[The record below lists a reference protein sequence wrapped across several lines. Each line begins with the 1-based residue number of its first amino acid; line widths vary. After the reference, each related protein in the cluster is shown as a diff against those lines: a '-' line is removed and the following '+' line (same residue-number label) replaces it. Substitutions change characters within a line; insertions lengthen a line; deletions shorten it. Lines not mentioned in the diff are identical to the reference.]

1 VLTRNYRWAYVVK
14 NNVRLPDEYDQIYRD
29 LEPYWGIDPVDL
41 ITSQRD
47 WEAHRDSWTIG
58 KDHPNE
64 PVTIL
69 NTSLPEGTIKD
80 FIEWQISPQLLQM
93 ADLWRHVPP
102 FHATFSPHDAPNER
116 VEWEWKAAALD
127 AAKRGTFLKPD
138 DLPPLDRFGWAT
150 LCPPGSPMHEDT
162 PPIGSWPT
170 PQTTKTFIHD
180 HVASMDVCQHPQH
193 LLLHG
198 NFLSAGDEPI
208 PDRFPAPQFSYCSTS
223 LHSDIRAISLYSTD
237 DFVRDDTRW
246 EDKADDRLVWRGGP
260 TGMWHVEAPNI
271 NWRGSQRVR
280 LVNLTA
286 GNKGPSSSFED
297 SFEVVQY
304 LRPYRGPEEPVG
316 EPLERYRS
324 AMNLAMMD
332 VGFAADYGNCEGIAC
347 DVMAE
352 ELGQRDRKNQYEMG
366 RYKYFFDVD
375 GNGWSARFRR
385 LMSTY
390 SVVFKSTLYAE
401 WFSERIQPWVHY
413 VPVQLDYS
421 DLYDALVF
429 FAGDLA
435 GDGAHDDMA
444 RRIGAQ
450 GRDWVSKYWRKED
463 MVAYSFRLWLEYA
476 RVMSPDRKDMNFHL
490 PNK

>member
-1 VLTRNYRWAYVVK
+1 
-14 NNVRLPDEYDQIYRD
+14 
-29 LEPYWGIDPVDL
+29 
-41 ITSQRD
+41 
-47 WEAHRDSWTIG
+47 
-58 KDHPNE
+58 
-64 PVTIL
+64 
-69 NTSLPEGTIKD
+69 
-80 FIEWQISPQLLQM
+80 
-93 ADLWRHVPP
+93 
-102 FHATFSPHDAPNER
+102 
-116 VEWEWKAAALD
+116 
-127 AAKRGTFLKPD
+127 
-138 DLPPLDRFGWAT
+138 
-150 LCPPGSPMHEDT
+150 
-162 PPIGSWPT
+162 
-170 PQTTKTFIHD
+170 
-180 HVASMDVCQHPQH
+180 
-193 LLLHG
+193 
-198 NFLSAGDEPI
+198 
-208 PDRFPAPQFSYCSTS
+208 
-223 LHSDIRAISLYSTD
+223 
-237 DFVRDDTRW
+237 
-246 EDKADDRLVWRGGP
+246 
-260 TGMWHVEAPNI
+260 
-271 NWRGSQRVR
+271 
-280 LVNLTA
+280 VNLTA

-385 LMSTY
+385 LMSTH